1 MKELLPEYN
10 NFEYELKEFLQCDG
24 GIVYSDS
31 FVLNGVEWRLK
42 IYPRGNGVAKGKYL
56 SVFVEMSKAE
66 RSQKKYEYKI

>member
-1 MKELLPEYN
+1 ML
-10 NFEYELKEFLQCDG
+10 CDG

-66 RSQKKYEYKI
+66 RSQKKY